1 MQPQII
7 SIPSKKILG
16 KKMRM
21 SLLDDH
27 TVELWQFLMPRRK
40 EIRNKLSSD
49 LFSVHVFDENLYF
62 KDLAPETE
70 FEKWAAVEISEYTE
84 VPEGMETLEIP
95 AGLYAVFNYKGAANA
110 AASMFQYIFETWI
123 PASDYEIDYRPHFAL
138 MGEKYKGND
147 PDSEEEIWVPVK
159 RK

>member
-1 MQPQII
+1 
-7 SIPSKKILG
+7 
-16 KKMRM
+16 M

-27 TVELWQFLMPRRK
+27 TVELWQFLMPRRT
-40 EIRNKLSSD
+40 EIRNKLNTD
-49 LFSVHVFDENLYF
+49 LFSIQVFDENLDFKYF
-62 KDLAPETE
+62 TPETE
-70 FEKWAAVEISEYTE
+70 FEKWAAIEISEYTE